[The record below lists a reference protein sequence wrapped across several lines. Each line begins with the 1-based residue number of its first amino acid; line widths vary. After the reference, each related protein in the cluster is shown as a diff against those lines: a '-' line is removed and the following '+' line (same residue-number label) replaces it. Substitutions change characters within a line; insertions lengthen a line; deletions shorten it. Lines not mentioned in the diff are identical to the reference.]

1 MEALAN
7 FFRTVG
13 TVQEVYTQVDFYT
26 YIKSVEYM
34 ICVAFFIG
42 FPMLYRHLHRST
54 DAHEEKKQG
63 R

>member
-7 FFRTVG
+7 FFRSVG

-42 FPMLYRHLHRST
+42 FPMLYRYINREGN
-54 DAHEEKKQG
+54 AHGEKKQG
-63 R
+63 H

>member
-13 TVQEVYTQVDFYT
+13 TVQEVHTQVDFYT

-42 FPMLYRHLHRST
+42 FPMLYRHINRGTNDHG
-54 DAHEEKKQG
+54 EKTQG
-63 R
+63 H

>member
-13 TVQEVYTQVDFYT
+13 TVQEVHTQVDFYT

-42 FPMLYRHLHRST
+42 FPMLYRHLHR
-54 DAHEEKKQG
+54 DANNQKEK
-63 R
+63 

>member
-7 FFRTVG
+7 FFRSVG
-13 TVQEVYTQVDFYT
+13 TIQEVHTQVDFYT

-42 FPMLYRHLHRST
+42 FPMLYRHLHR
-54 DAHEEKKQG
+54 DANNHKEK
-63 R
+63 

>member
-7 FFRTVG
+7 FFRSVG
-13 TVQEVYTQVDFYT
+13 TVQEVHTQVDFYT

-42 FPMLYRHLHRST
+42 FPMLYRYINREGN
-54 DAHEEKKQG
+54 AHEEKKQG
-63 R
+63 H

>member
-1 MEALAN
+1 MEAIAD
-7 FFRTVG
+7 FFRSVG

-42 FPMLYRHLHRST
+42 FPILYRCLHRSGKGQ
-54 DAHEEKKQG
+54 EEK
-63 R
+63 RER

>member
-7 FFRTVG
+7 FFRSVG
-13 TVQEVYTQVDFYT
+13 TVQEVHTQVDFYT

-42 FPMLYRHLHRST
+42 FPMLYRHLHR
-54 DAHEEKKQG
+54 DANNHKEK
-63 R
+63 

>member
-13 TVQEVYTQVDFYT
+13 TVQEVHTQVDFYT

-42 FPMLYRHLHRST
+42 FPMLYRHLNRST
-54 DAHEEKKQG
+54 DAHEEKQHG
-63 R
+63 Q

>member
-13 TVQEVYTQVDFYT
+13 TVQEVHTQVDFYT

-42 FPMLYRHLHRST
+42 FPMLYRHLHR
-54 DAHEEKKQG
+54 DANDHKEKQVP
-63 R
+63 

>member
-7 FFRTVG
+7 FFQTVG
-13 TVQEVYTQVDFYT
+13 KVQEVHTQVDFYT

-42 FPMLYRHLHRST
+42 FPMLYKHLHRSENN
-54 DAHEEKKQG
+54 HEKKQVP
-63 R
+63 

>member
-1 MEALAN
+1 MDSLTH
-7 FFRTVG
+7 FFRSVG
-13 TVQEVYTQVDFYT
+13 TVREVYTQVDFYT

-42 FPMLYRHLHRST
+42 FPMLYKHLHRKP
-54 DAHEEKKQG
+54 DHREDDH